1 MSVVVVV
8 CHPTGTSKLFEQS
21 RGIATALAKP
31 ERKETA
37 ESLVSKKSTNQL
49 EFKKTVVER
58 VQVVVVVSSHIVA
71 SSSL

>member
-8 CHPTGTSKLFEQS
+8 CHPTGTFKLFEQS
-21 RGIATALAKP
+21 RRIATALAKP
-31 ERKETA
+31 ERKKTA
-37 ESLVSKKSTNQL
+37 ESLVSEKRTNQL

-58 VQVVVVVSSHIVA
+58 VVVVVSSHIVA